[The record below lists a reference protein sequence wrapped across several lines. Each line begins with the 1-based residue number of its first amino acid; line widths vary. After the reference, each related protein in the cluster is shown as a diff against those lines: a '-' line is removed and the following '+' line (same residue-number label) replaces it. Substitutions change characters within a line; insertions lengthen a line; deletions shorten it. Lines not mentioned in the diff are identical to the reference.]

1 MLAFDN
7 RGADRTEKPD
17 MPYTIDMMAADT
29 DGLMR
34 ALAIER
40 ANILGISL
48 GGRIALALTLTHPA
62 RVARLVLV
70 STSARTLPRRL
81 RFRLLGL
88 LSSAPLFRGEVPAAA
103 LRVHPAARR
112 VNRV

>member
-1 MLAFDN
+1 
-7 RGADRTEKPD
+7 